1 MIYAVYNYFTNKPTF
16 FDPALNPNA
25 FADAEALLLSNRQEA
40 LALPEIVQQFT
51 ILRVIQVEGGE
62 KWEPANLS
70 TDPEDGD
77 YQVFDYHTGLYTFYD
92 FLSQAISAMEALKQQ
107 WLVERNLDHVAEL
120 PGYPKPPV
128 PNVEPNA

>member
-1 MIYAVYNYFTNKPTF
+1 MIYAVYNYFTNEPTF

-25 FADAEALLLSNRQEA
+25 LVDAEALLLVNRTEA

-92 FLSQAISAMEALKQQ
+92 FLSQAISAMNYLKQQ
-107 WLVERNLDHVAEL
+107 WLVERNLDHVTEL
-120 PGYPKPPV
+120 PGYPPKPPAA
-128 PNVEPNA
+128 ND